1 MHLVLRTI
9 LVFILLIS
17 SAYTAEG
24 MPQFNAKTFPSQLFW
39 LVVSFLVLYLF
50 ITFLVLPRI
59 RENIRLRKNK
69 ISNDIERASNLRD
82 QTEKMVGEYNKKI
95 NDAKVKATD
104 LIKNASKKANEDM
117 NSQLIILKK
126 QIEKKLSNAEIE
138 LGQYKKKA
146 LDSITESA
154 DSVALTI
161 MKKLFSNNS
170 KEININELM
179 SEKKRNIK

>member
-1 MHLVLRTI
+1 MKNIWKYILGIGAAIGGVLFFFLSPT
-9 LVFILLIS
+9 
-17 SAYTAEG
+17 G
-24 MPQFNAKTFPSQLFW
+24 NKKQFKKDIKKSKKKVKDIKAKTKK
-39 LVVSFLVLYLF
+39 VEKAK
-50 ITFLVLPRI
+50 TAT
-59 RENIRLRKNK
+59 KAK
-69 ISNDIERASNLRD
+69 I
-82 QTEKMVGEYNKKI
+82 KKT
-95 NDAKVKATD
+95 DAKVKATD

-138 LGQYKKKA
+138 LSQYKKKA

-179 SEKKRNIK
+179 SEKKRDIK